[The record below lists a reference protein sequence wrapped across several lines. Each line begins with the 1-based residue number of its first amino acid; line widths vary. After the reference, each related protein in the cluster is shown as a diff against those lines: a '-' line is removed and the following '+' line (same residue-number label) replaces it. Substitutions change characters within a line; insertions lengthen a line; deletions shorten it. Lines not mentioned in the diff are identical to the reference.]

1 MMVDFSSNELARY
14 SRHFALPE
22 FGQAGQRKL
31 KAGSVLIVGA
41 GGLGSPASLYLAA
54 AGVGNIG
61 LVDFDQIDVTNL
73 QRQIMYTTN
82 DVGAL
87 KLDVSAQRLRQL
99 NPEINVRTHAVR
111 LTRHNAFDVISSY
124 DVVID
129 GTDNFPTRYLVSDAC
144 VLLKKPYVYGSIL
157 RFDGQVSVFD
167 AQHGPCYR
175 CLFREPPPP
184 GLVPNCAEGGVLGAL
199 PGIIGSLQALEAV
212 KLIAG
217 VGESLVGRLVLFD
230 GLSMRFRELKLKK
243 RPDCP
248 VCGENPTITGL
259 IDYDEFCG
267 YTPSGKMA
275 DDTSEQQIREITV
288 EELKARFDAGDR
300 PVLLDVREKFEW
312 DMANFGEFGAHHIP
326 LKELPGREK
335 ELDPEQEVIVY
346 CRSGSRSGN
355 AARHLATQGF
365 KNVVNLKGGVLAWAQ
380 QVDPSWPT
388 Y

>member
-54 AGVGNIG
+54 AGVGTIG
-61 LVDFDQIDVTNL
+61 LVDFDQVDVTNL
-73 QRQIMYTTN
+73 QRQIMYTTK
-82 DVGAL
+82 DVGAQ
-87 KLDVSAQRLRQL
+87 KLDVSAQRLREL
-99 NPEINVRTHAVR
+99 NPEIEIRTHAVR
-111 LTRHNAFDVISSY
+111 LSRDNAFEVISSY

-129 GTDNFPTRYLVSDAC
+129 GTDNFPTRYLVNDAC

-212 KLIAG
+212 KLIAD

-243 RPDCP
+243 RLDCP

-259 IDYDEFCG
+259 IDYEEFCG
-267 YTPSGKMA
+267 YTPNGKMA
-275 DDTSEQQIREITV
+275 ENTSQQRVREITV
-288 EELKARFDAGDR
+288 DELKARLDAGER

-326 LKELPGREK
+326 LKELPGRETEFDPLQ
-335 ELDPEQEVIVY
+335 ELIVY
-346 CRSGSRSGN
+346 CRSGSRSAN
-355 AARHLATQGF
+355 AARHLMTQGCR
-365 KNVVNLKGGVLAWAQ
+365 NVANLKGGVLAWAQ
-380 QVDPSWPT
+380 QIDPSWPT